1 VAEAAAVPGDD
12 GTDPFGEFAA
22 RFAEAWAAPTP
33 GRLSALLTDD
43 VVLIQP
49 LAPTARGRAEAE
61 RAFGRLLELVP
72 DIHAEVFESWGD
84 AEGGAITFDLIG
96 TLGGSELRWHL
107 VDVFELRDG
116 LGSKRTSYFDPSTLA
131 KAVATRPKA
140 WLPFAGSG
148 LWRR

>member
-1 VAEAAAVPGDD
+1 MFGDVLD
-12 GTDPFGEFAA
+12 SSFDNFAA

-33 GRLSALLTDD
+33 SRLSALLTDD

-116 LGSKRTSYFDPSTLA
+116 LGSKRTSYFDPA
-131 KAVATRPKA
+131 PVIAAVATRPKA
-140 WLPFAGSG
+140 WLPFAKSG
-148 LWRR
+148 VWRR